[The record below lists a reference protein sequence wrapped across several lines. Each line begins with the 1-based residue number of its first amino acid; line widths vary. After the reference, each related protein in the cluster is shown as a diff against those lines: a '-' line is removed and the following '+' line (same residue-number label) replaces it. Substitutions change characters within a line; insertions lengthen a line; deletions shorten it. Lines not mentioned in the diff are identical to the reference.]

1 MKQFKRM
8 KELGNVD
15 ISKWTILAAEE
26 FALSFSRQF
35 EQAVLNAANEALE
48 CAVGYDLWAGF
59 RGIDGDEADPLPDH
73 LMFDVVLPLAEEGE
87 GPEWHVSL
95 DDLVGDLVLM
105 EHTYA
110 PDKLEFVRD
119 RLRKLADDID
129 AAITP

>member
-1 MKQFKRM
+1 MKPFKRM

-15 ISKWTILAAEE
+15 ISKWTIYAAEE
-26 FALSFSRQF
+26 FEISFSRQF

-48 CAVGYDLWAGF
+48 CAVGYDLHVNFKGL
-59 RGIDGDEADPLPDH
+59 DGEEADPLPDH
-73 LMFDVVLPLAEEGE
+73 VTFEVVLPLAEEGE

-105 EHTYA
+105 ADTYM
-110 PDKLEFVRD
+110 PGKLEFVRD

>member
-1 MKQFKRM
+1 MKPFKRM

-15 ISKWTILAAEE
+15 ISKWTIRAAEE
-26 FALSFSRQF
+26 LESSFSRQF

-48 CAVGYDLWAGF
+48 CAVCYDLHVNFKGL
-59 RGIDGDEADPLPDH
+59 DGDESDPLPAH
-73 LMFDVVLPLAEEGE
+73 VMFEVALPLAGEGE
-87 GPEWHVSL
+87 GPTWHVSL